1 MSSPSAKKPI
11 SGPTNGTP
19 SSRNHGDKSPNRPA
33 IGSAVPASTGQGLAR
48 TPSLR
53 QTRLAR
59 KPTSRTSSTFVA
71 PDSEQED
78 EETKS
83 ANAQLIS
90 GLKEQVDRAEQA
102 SEQYRKQLEIMQRRL
117 DEAAAEQT
125 TGEERDYKRQT
136 EIDRLRAEIRDSARE
151 RRELESTH
159 EHERKLFEQERE
171 RQSSRELE
179 LQDKVHR
186 LTETLRTKGL
196 ERSSVD
202 RVASLPENENE
213 VDDESGAAGTSSSS
227 AMVQALRQKDAAIE
241 SLRLELAETQLKV
254 AEQEQLGDGQV
265 QGLEKAIME
274 IKMQN
279 ARLIE
284 ENESFQVLLS
294 EKTLKGDFLRDHSGE
309 MAGMSSLAD
318 ELAGTGEDTEG
329 QTDPDRRLEAEVRA
343 LREENKAL
351 TLYVDKIV
359 GRILQHE
366 GFEHIIT
373 GRENL
378 PEPPSKQTPSEKA
391 LPAIPDH
398 QAAPAAAATTA
409 TGVASGFL
417 QRARSVVSRPGGRG
431 RPMSYAQPTA
441 STPMVPSANENP
453 ETAPSIPMG
462 RSRHRRARS
471 DQAQTDL
478 GAAAVV
484 HQMNRGSPMR
494 TVSGNPL
501 SPGIRPLSP
510 QQSQNRQ
517 SYFGTSSARA
527 VSGSGGTGGSS
538 TNSVNSEHSEEQRST
553 TEVSSTGPGSSQGQG
568 QGQGSIPG
576 AVIKQNQLRPLRLVQ
591 EQTAEEEAQKRAN
604 RGSWMGW
611 LRGGSIEAQND

>member
-1 MSSPSAKKPI
+1 M
-11 SGPTNGTP
+11 T
-19 SSRNHGDKSPNRPA
+19 
-33 IGSAVPASTGQGLAR
+33 
-48 TPSLR
+48 
-53 QTRLAR
+53 
-59 KPTSRTSSTFVA
+59 
-71 PDSEQED
+71 
-78 EETKS
+78 
-83 ANAQLIS
+83 
-90 GLKEQVDRAEQA
+90 
-102 SEQYRKQLEIMQRRL
+102 
-117 DEAAAEQT
+117 
-125 TGEERDYKRQT
+125 
-136 EIDRLRAEIRDSARE
+136 
-151 RRELESTH
+151 
-159 EHERKLFEQERE
+159 
-171 RQSSRELE
+171 
-179 LQDKVHR
+179 
-186 LTETLRTKGL
+186 
-196 ERSSVD
+196 
-202 RVASLPENENE
+202 ASLTENENDA
-213 VDDESGAAGTSSSS
+213 DDGSGVTGSPSSNLT
-227 AMVQALRQKDAAIE
+227 QALRQKDAAIE
-241 SLRLELAETQLKV
+241 SLRLELAETQLKI

-265 QGLEKAIME
+265 QGLEKAMME

-329 QTDPDRRLEAEVRA
+329 QNDPDRRLEAEVRV

-373 GRENL
+373 GRETL
-378 PEPPSKQTPSEKA
+378 PEAPSKKAPAEKA

-398 QAAPAAAATTA
+398 QATPSAASTTA
-409 TGVASGFL
+409 TAVASGFL

-431 RPMSYAQPTA
+431 RPMSYAQPSA
-441 STPMVPSANENP
+441 PSPMAPSANENP

-517 SYFGTSSARA
+517 SYFGPSNTRA

-538 TNSVNSEHSEEQRST
+538 TNSVSSEHSEEQRST
-553 TEVSSTGPGSSQGQG
+553 TEVGSTGASGSQG

-576 AVIKQNQLRPLRLVQ
+576 AVMKQNQLRPLRLVQ